1 MSDRTACRQALPN
14 VPPSRSLTQHAYAH
28 LNSSCTSL
36 LYLTPAARQS
46 AMRRCGCS
54 PPSQC
59 GASAGVRTSA
69 QHRCRPSCS
78 CSMGVLAAKWRDRAE
93 ASAHAHVLPDR
104 QLEAPLTVADLSKS
118 LQCISCAISFPWS
131 AGAVRPP
138 VCGALCGHAHRPDQH
153 PLHRW
158 WVMERLWLRTQMRQQ
173 RPMYARL
180 LFGK

>member
-14 VPPSRSLTQHAYAH
+14 APPSRSLTQHAYAH
-28 LNSSCTSL
+28 LNSSCTRL

-69 QHRCRPSCS
+69 QHRCGPSCS
-78 CSMGVLAAKWRDRAE
+78 CSMGGLAAKWRDRAE

-104 QLEAPLTVADLSKS
+104 QFEAPLTVADLSKS
-118 LQCISCAISFPWS
+118 LQCIGCAISFGAQVLSDPQFVAHSAATLTDLINIPFTAGGWS
-131 AGAVRPP
+131 VS
-138 VCGALCGHAHRPDQH
+138 L
-153 PLHRW
+153 
-158 WVMERLWLRTQMRQQ
+158 LRSHGC
-173 RPMYARL
+173 L
-180 LFGK
+180 